1 MNNTNTH
8 TMQHF
13 TTPAKSLEYGDTI
26 RIANGKTFTVQ
37 DAGWDEVLV
46 EDAQGRGFF
55 VNPNETVEVLTC
67 LVY

>member
-1 MNNTNTH
+1 MK
-8 TMQHF
+8 QF
-13 TTPAKSLEYGDTI
+13 TTSAKSLEYGDTI

-46 EDAQGRGFF
+46 EDAHGASFL
-55 VNPNETVEVLTC
+55 VNANEAVEVLTC